1 MSSTSASLSSTA
13 STTNSPIIYCNFI
26 FPIGLNA
33 TVEIKDI
40 PCSQFTHVSSNTN
53 IYNEGEATAVL
64 KPTITT
70 EERMSGQAF
79 THEYCA
85 RIDILF
91 DKNGDGVTESVLYN
105 RFMIPITYR
114 FETKGGNN
122 SSNDDVIISASIA
135 GNNKS
140 GSSLILDTK
149 QIVGIAIGAVIGSF
163 MTLLFVLLLCRF
175 KSYRLNRRKGD
186 QVDNINVE
194 MPNGLII

>member
-1 MSSTSASLSSTA
+1 
-13 STTNSPIIYCNFI
+13 
-26 FPIGLNA
+26 
-33 TVEIKDI
+33 
-40 PCSQFTHVSSNTN
+40 
-53 IYNEGEATAVL
+53 
-64 KPTITT
+64 
-70 EERMSGQAF
+70 MSGQAF